1 MKQNVSMVRGRTRI
15 FNVRVTDGTGAAYI
29 LGTGEKL
36 IFGVKKNYFDSGY
49 LIKKSITSVNATSEP
64 GVYAVVI
71 KPEDTASLTCDIY
84 CYDVGLQSGS
94 DYYSVIDCSHFVI
107 EPNITGEEV
116 Q

>member
-1 MKQNVSMVRGRTRI
+1 MVRGRTRI

-64 GVYAVVI
+64 GGLCCSYQAGGHG
-71 KPEDTASLTCDIY
+71 KS
-84 CYDVGLQSGS
+84 DV
-94 DYYSVIDCSHFVI
+94 
-107 EPNITGEEV
+107 
-116 Q
+116 